1 MTMKIGRF
9 FIALCI
15 AGMTVLPLAAQDN
28 QPAGRKQ
35 SEYYY
40 VNVPLDKIYPYR
52 RGYVVQYRKGVTEQA
67 RAYLPLEW
75 FHDAAGKGEV
85 IRLKPGTTWPSL
97 SVYYKNGEFS
107 HVRLYVRREAGH
119 ESWGNIPQGVN
130 IDEYF
135 DNVDTIKL
143 EF

>member
-1 MTMKIGRF
+1 MIMRIGGF
-9 FIALCI
+9 FVALCI

-28 QPAGRKQ
+28 QASGEKQ

-52 RGYVVQYRKGVTEQA
+52 RGYVVQYRKGVTGQA
-67 RAYLPLEW
+67 RTYLPLEW
-75 FHDAAGKGEV
+75 FHDAAGKGEL
-85 IRLKPGTTWPSL
+85 IRLEPGTTWPSL

-107 HVRLYVRREAGH
+107 HVRLYVRREAAH